1 MTAQPPGAGL
11 ADTKQMLASLQDEL
25 DGGTLYSALAELEKS
40 PQLAEVY
47 RRLAA
52 VEGRH
57 AERWQAQLA
66 AAGVAAPP
74 YKPSWRTGIL
84 VWLARRFGVGFVL
97 PSVTAREQ
105 ADAGK
110 YQGIAGAADMS
121 GDEISHARL
130 LNQVTRSLPGG
141 LEGSAIAQMEG
152 RHKAGGGNA
161 LRAAV
166 LGANDG
172 LVSNMSLVMGVAG
185 ASLANNQI
193 LVTGLAGLLAGACS
207 MALGEWLSVQSSREL
222 YEKQIAIERAEIE
235 ADPQEEAA
243 ELALIYQSRGIA
255 EAQARELATRI
266 VSDRSSALETLSRE
280 ELGIDPGELGGSA
293 WEAAITSFLLFSLGA
308 IIPVLPF
315 FLFNGMTAVIMSL
328 VLSTIG
334 LFAIG
339 AGITLFTGR
348 GLLFS
353 GGRQVLFGLAAAG
366 ITYAIGHLIGVSIG
380 G

>member
-1 MTAQPPGAGL
+1 MTAQTPGASP
-11 ADTKQMLASLQDEL
+11 ADSKQMLASLQDER
-25 DGGTLYSALAELEKS
+25 DGVTLYSALAELEKS

-66 AAGVAAPP
+66 AAGIAVPP
-74 YKPSWRTGIL
+74 YNTSWRTGTL

-97 PSVTAREQ
+97 PTVTAREQ

-121 GDEISHARL
+121 GDEISHARM

-255 EAQARELATRI
+255 EAQARELAERI

-280 ELGIDPGELGGSA
+280 ELGIDPAELGGSA
-293 WEAAITSFLLFSLGA
+293 WEAAITSFLLFSIGA

-315 FLFNGMTAVIMSL
+315 FVLSGMTAVIVSL

>member
-1 MTAQPPGAGL
+1 MTAQTTEATL
-11 ADTKQMLASLQDEL
+11 SNTKQMLASLQDER
-25 DGGTLYSALAELEKS
+25 DGVTLYSALADLEKS
-40 PQLAEVY
+40 PQMAEVY

-57 AERWQAQLA
+57 AERWQAQLT
-66 AAGVAAPP
+66 AAGVTLPP
-74 YKPSWRTGIL
+74 YQPSWRTRML
-84 VWLARRFGVGFVL
+84 VWLAQRFGVGFVL
-97 PSVTAREQ
+97 PTIASREQ
-105 ADAGK
+105 IDAGK
-110 YQGIAGAADMS
+110 YQSIAGAADMS

-130 LNQVTRSLPGG
+130 LGQVTQSLPGG

-235 ADPQEEAA
+235 ADPQEEAE
-243 ELALIYQSRGIA
+243 ELALIYQSRGIE
-255 EAQARELATRI
+255 EAQALELAQRI
-266 VSDRSSALETLSRE
+266 VGDQKNALDTLARGTGHRSRRTGR
-280 ELGIDPGELGGSA
+280 LGLGGSHHLVPA
-293 WEAAITSFLLFSLGA
+293 LL
-308 IIPVLPF
+308 
-315 FLFNGMTAVIMSL
+315 
-328 VLSTIG
+328 
-334 LFAIG
+334 
-339 AGITLFTGR
+339 GR
-348 GLLFS
+348 GHHSCAAVYVYERHDGGARQPRIEHDRPVCDRRRHHPLYRPRAALFRRPTGS
-353 GGRQVLFGLAAAG
+353 VWFGGRRH
-366 ITYAIGHLIGVSIG
+366 HLWHRPPDRG
-380 G
+380 

>member
-1 MTAQPPGAGL
+1 MAAQTPGANP
-11 ADTKQMLASLQDEL
+11 ANPKQMLASLQDEL
-25 DGGTLYSALAELEKS
+25 DGVTLYSALAELEKS

-66 AAGVAAPP
+66 AAGVAIPP
-74 YKPSWRTGIL
+74 YKPSWRTRTL

-110 YQGIAGAADMS
+110 YQGMAGAADMS
-121 GDEISHARL
+121 GDEISHARM
-130 LNQVTRSLPGG
+130 LNQVTGSLPGG

-255 EAQARELATRI
+255 EAQARELAERI
-266 VSDRSSALETLSRE
+266 VSDRGSALETLSRE
-280 ELGIDPGELGGSA
+280 ELGIDPAELGGSA
-293 WEAAITSFLLFSLGA
+293 WEAAITSFLLFSIGA

-315 FLFNGMTAVIMSL
+315 FVLSGMTAVIVSL